1 MELRHIRY
9 FLAVAEER
17 HFTRAAAKVGIGQP
31 PLSQQIKDLEAEV
44 GAALFHRLAH
54 GAELTEAG
62 KVFLAGVEQMPLIA
76 ERATMAARRAARGE
90 TGSLRVGFT
99 STATFNVVV
108 PSAIRTFRRAYPE
121 IHLTLE
127 EANTTRLITGLREGT
142 LDVVFL
148 RPGTSGTEELQ
159 LRRLSDDPIV
169 VALPKRHPAAAL
181 EEIDLAILKDD
192 PFLLSPWEIA
202 PTLYDTIVDACR
214 KAGFQ
219 PVIGQVA
226 PHITSIVNL
235 VAAELGV
242 SLVPAAMM
250 QLRVT
255 GIVYRQIAGQSPT
268 TRLALAYR
276 RGETSPV
283 VRNFAAPRRFVM
295 LSGLC
300 RRWVIR
306 DRCRRFGQSGHV
318 RYASKRRYFIG
329 KETTL
334 RAAGVHRCC

>member
-62 KVFLAGVEQMPLIA
+62 KAFLAGVKEMPSIA
-76 ERATMAARRAARGE
+76 GRATMAARRASRGE
-90 TGSLRVGFT
+90 LGSLRVGFT

-127 EANTTRLITGLREGT
+127 EANTTPLITGLREGT
-142 LDVVFL
+142 LDAVFL
-148 RPGTSGTEELQ
+148 RPGTPDTAELQ
-159 LRRLSDDPIV
+159 LRV
-169 VALPKRHPAAAL
+169 VSEEPMVIALPKRHPAAARK
-181 EEIDLAILKDD
+181 EIDLATLKDD
-192 PFLLSPWEIA
+192 PFLLFPREVA
-202 PTLYDTIVDACR
+202 PTIYDAVVDACR
-214 KAGFQ
+214 KAGFE
-219 PVIGQVA
+219 PIIGQAA
-226 PHITSIVNL
+226 PHFISIVNL

-242 SLVPAAMM
+242 SIIPESMTQV
-250 QLRVT
+250 RVT
-255 GIVYRQIAGQSPT
+255 GIVYRQISGRVPT

-283 VRNFAAPRRFVM
+283 VRNF
-295 LSGLC
+295 
-300 RRWVIR
+300 I
-306 DRCRRFGQSGHV
+306 
-318 RYASKRRYFIG
+318 
-329 KETTL
+329 T
-334 RAAGVHRCC
+334 RAVS